1 MGKISAI
8 THKFCRGKVPGD
20 GTCLYWCILLVRQL
34 LSKEIFGEDLSK
46 ILLTEIL
53 IEQEFTGDLL
63 KEMNEGLRIE
73 VAEYIRNHP
82 EMHDMVLNTD
92 TKYEDVVGY
101 CSAIEQ
107 GKLWGGDP
115 ELKALSDLYNIIICV
130 IDPRKVTKKNC
141 LIPSYYGERN
151 PLATE
156 CVYIY
161 FDGEDHFD
169 PLYLVNMENLDEKET
184 IFDPNDQ
191 MRNDLLKK
199 FIKETLKR
207 N

>member
-1 MGKISAI
+1 MGKISAS
-8 THKFCRGKVPGD
+8 THKFYRGEAPGD
-20 GTCLYWCILLVRQL
+20 GTCLYWSFLLVIKPL
-34 LSKEIFGEDLSK
+34 LVKRFGEVSYDLMK
-46 ILLTEIL
+46 L
-53 IEQEFTGDLL
+53 IND
-63 KEMNEGLRIE
+63 GLRTE
-73 VAEYIRNHP
+73 VAQYIRSHP
-82 EMHDMVLNTD
+82 EMYDMVLNSD
-92 TKYEDVVGY
+92 TEYKDVVGY

-130 IDPRKVTKKNC
+130 INPTKVTKENC
-141 LIPSYYGERN
+141 LIPSYYGEGN
-151 PLATE
+151 PLATQ